1 VVLTPSPD
9 GTLRYKAP
17 KGVLT
22 RARVDAMR
30 QHKDELHGRVAQPA
44 PANDAPATAPSTP
57 EPCTHK
63 AHMPLPPPPHP
74 GRPVGAPFRPGHQ
87 VWLYRRDDQTPRFAA
102 PVTIVQMRTLWPGEQ
117 DIGWCNAAGEVTWHN
132 ARLAVAV
139 ETQESERRP
148 QDNRAYCAAARVA
161 GRCGA

>member
-1 VVLTPSPD
+1 MTALDVLQQLHELGVVLTPSPD

-30 QHKDELHGRVAQPA
+30 QHKDELHGRGAHPAQ
-44 PANDAPATAPSTP
+44 ANDAPATAPSTP

-87 VWLYRRDDQTPRFAA
+87 VWLYRWDTQTPRFAA
-102 PVTIVQMRTLWPGEQ
+102 SVTIVQMRTLWPGE
-117 DIGWCNAAGEVTWHN
+117 
-132 ARLAVAV
+132 
-139 ETQESERRP
+139 
-148 QDNRAYCAAARVA
+148 
-161 GRCGA
+161 